1 MEINSLSELIIFSL
15 LSMGV
20 VFIVLLILY
29 FVLRLFKV
37 IFYHP
42 EKTQLA
48 KPATKIVGE
57 KATIPVS
64 RRDELKKMS
73 IISST
78 IAYYMESEKRFFKL
92 DESNVVN
99 LWNIKAIK
107 SESLSNKIKEKRWKN
122 G

>member
-1 MEINSLSELIIFSL
+1 MEINSLSELVIFSL

-48 KPATKIVGE
+48 KPATKAVGDKIPTLVDRSE
-57 KATIPVS
+57 KA
-64 RRDELKKMS
+64 KKRA
-73 IISST
+73 IISS
-78 IAYYMESEKRFFKL
+78 AVALYMESEKRFFKL
-92 DESNVVN
+92 DESRTIN
-99 LWNIKAIK
+99 LKNIKVKK
-107 SESLSNKIKEKRWKN
+107 SESVSTKIKEKRWKN

>member
-1 MEINSLSELIIFSL
+1 MEINSISELVIFSL
-15 LSMGV
+15 LSIGT

-42 EKTQLA
+42 EKTQLT
-48 KPATKIVGE
+48 KPITKAVGE
-57 KATIPVS
+57 KISIPVS

-73 IISST
+73 IISSA

-92 DESNVVN
+92 GESNVMN
-99 LWNIKAIK
+99 LWNIKATK
-107 SESLSNKIKEKRWKN
+107 SESVSNKIKEKRWKN

>member
-1 MEINSLSELIIFSL
+1 MEINSLSELVIFSL

-48 KPATKIVGE
+48 KPATK
-57 KATIPVS
+57 
-64 RRDELKKMS
+64 
-73 IISST
+73 
-78 IAYYMESEKRFFKL
+78 
-92 DESNVVN
+92 
-99 LWNIKAIK
+99 
-107 SESLSNKIKEKRWKN
+107 
-122 G
+122 